1 MSLHMRGFIEYI
13 YKGENMYKKNEKSNE
28 YNRKRSRIFR
38 WSIWLFTALICFS
51 GCGKETDQETKQMEE
66 VYVEEAKSDKPQSG
80 KQPEES
86 QKGQK
91 AGAFEE
97 EQELQA
103 EEQDQ
108 EGQKRTEEQEAK
120 EQTGTIWVYVSGAV
134 CQPGVYELP
143 EGSRLFE
150 ALERAGGMT
159 ETADPDFLNQA
170 ELLVDGVQIKVPT
183 KEEVASGIAEKAAPD
198 NPGTSAESGGAPG
211 GKVNLNT
218 ATKEELMTLPG
229 IGEAKADSIL
239 TYRESA
245 GGFQSIEQIKE
256 IEGIKDGVF
265 EKIKEL
271 IAV

>member
-13 YKGENMYKKNEKSNE
+13 YKGENMYKKKKNEKSNK
-28 YNRKRSRIFR
+28 YNRKHSRIFR
-38 WSIWLFTALICFS
+38 WNAGLFAVLLCLS
-51 GCGKETDQETKQMEE
+51 GCGKESRQEMQQMEE
-66 VYVEEAKSDKPQSG
+66 VYVEEDRSDKPQSE
-80 KQPEES
+80 KQTAES
-86 QKGQK
+86 GQK
-91 AGAFEE
+91 E
-97 EQELQA
+97 
-103 EEQDQ
+103 
-108 EGQKRTEEQEAK
+108 K
-120 EQTGTIWVYVSGAV
+120 EQPGPIWVYVSGAV
-134 CQPGVYELP
+134 RQPGVYELP

-150 ALERAGGMT
+150 ALERAGGMA

-170 ELLVDGVQIKVPT
+170 EVLLDGVQIKVPT
-183 KEEVASGIAEKAAPD
+183 KEEVASGIAEKEQPDLPGAA
-198 NPGTSAESGGAPG
+198 AESSGASG

-239 TYRESA
+239 SYRESA

>member
-13 YKGENMYKKNEKSNE
+13 YKGENMYKKKKNEKSNE
-28 YNRKRSRIFR
+28 YNRKHSRIFR
-38 WSIWLFTALICFS
+38 WNAGLFAVLLCLS
-51 GCGKETDQETKQMEE
+51 GCGKESRQEMQQMEE
-66 VYVEEAKSDKPQSG
+66 VYVEEARSDKPQSE
-80 KQPEES
+80 KQTAES
-86 QKGQK
+86 GQK
-91 AGAFEE
+91 E
-97 EQELQA
+97 
-103 EEQDQ
+103 
-108 EGQKRTEEQEAK
+108 K
-120 EQTGTIWVYVSGAV
+120 EQPGTIWVYVSGAV
-134 CQPGVYELP
+134 RQPGVYELP

-150 ALERAGGMT
+150 ALERAGGMA

-170 ELLVDGVQIKVPT
+170 ESLWTECRSRFRQRGGCLRDRRKGDAGQLP
-183 KEEVASGIAEKAAPD
+183 GAA
-198 NPGTSAESGGAPG
+198 AESSGASG

-239 TYRESA
+239 SYRESA

>member
-1 MSLHMRGFIEYI
+1 M
-13 YKGENMYKKNEKSNE
+13 YKKKKNEKSNQ
-28 YNRKRSRIFR
+28 YSRKHGRIFR
-38 WSIWLFTALICFS
+38 WNIGLFAVMIWLS
-51 GCGKETDQETKQMEE
+51 GCGKESCQKLEQMEE
-66 VYVEEAKSDKPQSG
+66 VYVAEGESDQPQSEKASKEFAQG
-80 KQPEES
+80 ENEPDTKRKQKS
-86 QKGQK
+86 QEKE
-91 AGAFEE
+91 AD
-97 EQELQA
+97 L
-103 EEQDQ
+103 
-108 EGQKRTEEQEAK
+108 EGQNETEEGKAK
-120 EQTGTIWVYVSGAV
+120 EQPGTIWVYVSGAV
-134 CQPGVYELP
+134 RQPGVYELP

-170 ELLVDGVQIKVPT
+170 ELLLDGVQIQVPT
-183 KEEVASGIAEKAAPD
+183 KEEVALGIAEKQMED
-198 NPGTSAESGGAPG
+198 SKKVQAESSGASG

-239 TYRESA
+239 SYRESA
-245 GGFQSIEQIKE
+245 GGFQSVEQIKE